1 MAGLAAAVLLWGL
14 WRGMHCF
21 AIARDLL
28 DTPLSRLRSVV
39 QGYVAIEGL
48 AQLMPGPTILSPLTG
63 THCAWW
69 SYSVEYGRGKQRDII
84 AKATSDDLFYLVDD
98 SGRCVVDPVG
108 ASIEPGVSRSWRGAG
123 EQPGRIPEPGWDA
136 LFTFGP
142 YTYRERLV
150 LLNASVFARGWY
162 HTQRAVQDGGEQQ
175 DLRELLVQW
184 KQDRRTLLQR
194 FDADHDGEIDQQ
206 EWETARAAALEKFAP
221 NGSARRPRRT
231 VMCSASRPTTA
242 PTSSA
247 PVADRSWCVVGAS
260 AALWR
265 WHWDCWREGTSP
277 HGWRPSDDPSGLPG
291 NQSSLC
297 AASFR
302 AGHPAI
308 TKHYSLRDNGS
319 RTMQRQPRARSISWL
334 VE

>member
-1 MAGLAAAVLLWGL
+1 MLAQVPPWTAGLAAAVLLWGL
-14 WRGMHCF
+14 WRGMRCF
-21 AIARDLL
+21 AVARDLL
-28 DTPLSRLRSVV
+28 DTPLSRLRSVA

-108 ASIEPGVSRSWRGAG
+108 ASIEPGVSRCWRGAG

-150 LLNASVFARGWY
+150 PLNASVFARGWY

-194 FDADHDGEIDQQ
+194 FDADHNGEIDQQ
-206 EWETARAAALEKFAP
+206 EWETARAAALEKIRAERFSEAAP
-221 NGSARRPRRT
+221 PDCDVLGKPPDHRAYVLSARRRP
-231 VMCSASRPTTA
+231 VLVSR
-242 PTSSA
+242 
-247 PVADRSWCVVGAS
+247 
-260 AALWR
+260 WR
-265 WHWDCWREGTSP
+265 WRGTLALAL
-277 HGWRPSDDPSGLPG
+277 GLLAG
-291 NQSSLC
+291 GYLATWLASL
-297 AASFR
+297 
-302 AGHPAI
+302 
-308 TKHYSLRDNGS
+308 
-319 RTMQRQPRARSISWL
+319 
-334 VE
+334 